1 MKVKGPV
8 ACLLATLI
16 SVLATVTVAAD
27 TDTDSSVTA
36 AHGLRVSKAKEENR
50 ALQDGPQLSDLRKD
64 LKALKGEARAAAL
77 AVKMKQREMDRAKFD
92 KDLDTV
98 WEECPRFGPTSEH
111 SCDPITLT
119 SKCPFYGKTC
129 QGVDGTCKRNRHCE
143 CDAAGKFSCTQQEGT
158 CIPCELLTKKKCEA
172 LLNCDLEGNRGIP
185 VDPNGPSIR
194 DITVG
199 LKFKNTLDEEAL
211 KYGNE
216 VGCWDVSQVTN
227 MDHGFFQ
234 RRGFNKP
241 LCWDVSKVTSM
252 QGMFYDAR
260 FDQDI
265 SFWDVSSV
273 MNLDNSMFRLNT
285 LDPDDV
291 RAYFNLEDDDEDE
304 DTEGL

>member
-8 ACLLATLI
+8 ACLLAALI

-50 ALQDGPQLSDLRKD
+50 ALQDLPAPAMSKLREDYKS
-64 LKALKGEARAAAL
+64 LKGEARAAAL
-77 AVKMKQREMDRAKFD
+77 AVKKKKREMDKAKFL
-92 KDLDTV
+92 LDMETV
-98 WEECPRFGPTSEH
+98 WEECPRFGPTAEQ
-111 SCDPITLT
+111 SCDPSTLT
-119 SKCPFYGKTC
+119 SKCHYGKKC
-129 QGVDGTCKRNRHCE
+129 EDVDGMCKRKRHCE
-143 CDAAGKFSCTQQEGT
+143 CVAGKFSCTKQEGT
-158 CIPCELLTKKKCEA
+158 CIPCGPLTKEKCEA

-185 VDPNGPSIR
+185 VEANATIWELTAGF
-194 DITVG
+194 
-199 LKFKNTLDEEAL
+199 KFQNIVVEP
-211 KYGNE
+211 KYGKE

-227 MDHGFFQ
+227 MDHGFWQ

-252 QGMFYDAR
+252 KGMFYDAR